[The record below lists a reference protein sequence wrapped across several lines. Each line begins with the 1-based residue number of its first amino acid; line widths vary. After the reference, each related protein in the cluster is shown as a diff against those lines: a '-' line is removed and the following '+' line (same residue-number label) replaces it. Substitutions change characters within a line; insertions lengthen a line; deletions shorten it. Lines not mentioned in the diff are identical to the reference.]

1 MIKRVVLGIVLPIG
15 LLVIAI
21 LAITIFF
28 RAVSGPEPLFT
39 IEHTTE
45 VDASPAYVWLILSD
59 LERWPEWNT
68 YAIGVEVEGSNS
80 YPVCL

>member
-1 MIKRVVLGIVLPIG
+1 
-15 LLVIAI
+15 
-21 LAITIFF
+21 
-28 RAVSGPEPLFT
+28 
-39 IEHTTE
+39 
-45 VDASPAYVWLILSD
+45 LILSD